1 MAATDI
7 QYGGFDPVIY
17 TPDFSFLKYVLDKKS
32 QQYQQGLKAAAA
44 SYNSL
49 KKELTDPSNVERR
62 DKYLKDIEG
71 QLQQIASAD
80 FSMQQNVNYAN
91 SLFDPVST
99 DKAILYDQYHTKRI
113 KNEIGR
119 MEAWKNSEDMDV
131 RKQYNAEIQEWVAR
145 DLNSL
150 KTGQGNIDNYK
161 VEGRTAAA
169 YVDPQDLLDKAVKEK
184 GFKTKIDNLGQP
196 YIVTVEGGPQFD
208 QNYQTFAEN
217 VLASNNVYQRQLQ
230 ILGQSRQEKVI
241 EKYKADPKWANSS
254 NEDIYKDYARTS
266 FNEHRNTQKQYLDN
280 INKRVFDETGAID
293 AELKGPNA
301 DKYIKGKQDIIAG
314 NSNTQEAQM
323 YIALEQ
329 RSRNRNSLD
338 EKAKAVRE
346 SYNQTFGSDDGTVQ
360 KNMNSYMDNFV
371 KSPQTFFSD
380 LQFKNDVTR
389 FSNIKSASVS
399 RTVKEDRAYVDIM
412 VAKTNA
418 MRAVNDIKDDIHD
431 NAVDDAKLDLK
442 EKELDAKLAMQGKR
456 RVKNADGT
464 YKMNSDGTYATEDG
478 TAGITP
484 IDVSSTVITSTEAIT
499 KLKDKVQSAN
509 NTALNNMT
517 KTFGALSLLESMG
530 VSDVNVSS
538 IRTAFTKYYNAD
550 DKTKVTLTAQETA
563 ALRDAYSKM
572 WAFSKNNPTNTFLDQ
587 ERQNFANTK
596 VDRTLLSRMPDLLE
610 RATTGYQAR
619 TKNEV
624 EAKRALMDYKNN
636 LQEIEI
642 SGKALE
648 SGRKYIVDKLGNN
661 PDYAGMFYTKPD
673 GTKDV
678 IDKAYVSKNMMKFKK
693 AINEDISMGFD
704 KRADLTDDDIED
716 IAEGYVN
723 GAIQFTHHTHNPD
736 VPLSDASKV
745 MFTYKGKEYYIYDQ
759 YENGKIITAVPYTSK
774 TFQKYT
780 KEINSQ
786 IPIPQFMQGAG
797 IAPGLVQGSPFYEI
811 SGENKEK
818 MLHGLSE
825 VTPTNSAIFQYADG
839 TSEATDVPPALQAE
853 IRTAL
858 ETKDNVTSV
867 KLFTSSPLNGG
878 GQAVKITMKTPS
890 GENPPAWAGKSFYFP
905 ISPTIASP
913 SIYHVFSNVNEVGE
927 FATNRKDGTKYH
939 FDAFQAEGVKAEM
952 MPSQAGSN
960 TGYIQLY
967 YKPYTPGVNGQ
978 PGSYS
983 TEFVPYGDRMEYDLS
998 KTTFPEI
1005 KNNIYETFINPYVL
1019 GKIAINNQMKTQAA
1033 AAGVPPVT
1041 TQSIRNELIKSY

>member
-32 QQYQQGLKAAAA
+32 SQYQQGLKSAAA
-44 SYNSL
+44 SYNNL
-49 KKELTDPSNVERR
+49 KRELTDPANVERR

-80 FSMQQNVNYAN
+80 FSMQQNVNLAN
-91 SLFDPVST
+91 SLFDPVAT
-99 DKAILYDQYHTKRI
+99 DKAIVFDQYHTKRI
-113 KNEIGR
+113 KNELGR
-119 MEAWKNSEDMDV
+119 MEEWKNSENMDV

-150 KTGQGNIDNYK
+150 KNGQGNIENYK

-169 YVDPQDLLDKAVKEK
+169 FVDPQDLLDKAVKEK
-184 GFKTKIDNLGQP
+184 GFKVKLDNVGSP

-217 VLASNNVYQRQLQ
+217 VLASNNVYQRQIQ
-230 ILGQSRQEKVI
+230 ILGQNRQEKVI
-241 EKYKADPKWANSS
+241 EKYKVDPKWANAS
-254 NEDIYKDYARTS
+254 NEDIYKDYAKNS

-280 INKRVFDETGAID
+280 INKRVSDETGTID

-301 DKYIKGKQDIIAG
+301 DKYIKGKQDILAG
-314 NSNTQEAQM
+314 NGSTPEAQM
-323 YIALEQ
+323 YVALEQ
-329 RSRNRNSLD
+329 RSRDRNNLH
-338 EKAKAVRE
+338 EKAKSITQ

-360 KNMNSYMDNFV
+360 KNMESYVNNFV
-371 KSPQTFFSD
+371 KSPQMFFSD

-399 RTVKEDRAYVDIM
+399 RTVKEDKAYVDM
-412 VAKTNA
+412 VVAKTNA
-418 MRAVNDIKDDIHD
+418 MKAVNDIKDDIHD

-464 YKMNSDGTYATEDG
+464 YKKNADGSYVTEDG

-484 IDVSSTVITSTEAIT
+484 IDVSATQITSTQAIT
-499 KLKDKVQSAN
+499 NLKDKVQSAN
-509 NTALNNMT
+509 NLALNNMT
-517 KTFGALSLLESMG
+517 KTFGGLSLLGSMG
-530 VSDVNVSS
+530 VSDENVSL
-538 IRTAFTKYYNAD
+538 IRGAYTKYFNSD
-550 DKTKVTLTAQETA
+550 DKSKVNLTAQETA
-563 ALRDAYSKM
+563 ALKDAYSKM
-572 WAFSKNNPTNTFLDQ
+572 WQFSKNNPTNTFLDQ
-587 ERQNFANTK
+587 ERANFANTK
-596 VDRTLLSRMPDLLE
+596 VDRTLLGRMPDLLE
-610 RATTGYQAR
+610 RSITGYQAR
-619 TKNEV
+619 TQNEV
-624 EAKRALMDYKNN
+624 EAKRALMEYKNN
-636 LQEIEI
+636 LQEINLASE
-642 SGKALE
+642 ALNK
-648 SGRKYIVDKLGNN
+648 GRKFIIDKLGNDPN
-661 PDYAGMFYTKPD
+661 YAGMFYTKPD

-678 IDKAYVSKNMMKFKK
+678 IDKTYLTKNLMKFKQ
-693 AINEDISMGFD
+693 AINEDVWGRD
-704 KRADLTDDDIED
+704 VRAQLTDDDIED
-716 IAEGYVN
+716 IAEGYIN
-723 GAIQFTHHTHNPD
+723 GAIDFTHHTYNSNI
-736 VPLSDASKV
+736 PLSDPSKV
-745 MFTYKGKEYYIYDQ
+745 MFKYKGKEYYIYDQ

-774 TFQKYT
+774 TFKKYT
-780 KEINSQ
+780 QEFNSQ
-786 IPIPQFMQGAG
+786 IPIPQFMQGSG

-811 SGENKEK
+811 SGDNKDK
-818 MLHGLSE
+818 IISGLGE
-825 VTPTNSAIFQYADG
+825 VTPTNSSIFQYADG
-839 TSEATDVPPALQAE
+839 TFDATDVPAPMQQE

-858 ETKDNVTSV
+858 TNKDNVTSV

-878 GQAVKITMKTPS
+878 GQAVKITMKTAS
-890 GENPPAWAGKSFYFP
+890 GENPPAWSGKSYYFP

-913 SIYHVFSNVNEVGE
+913 SIYHVFSNVNQVGE
-927 FATNRKDGTKYH
+927 FAINKKDGSKYH

-967 YKPYTPGVNGQ
+967 YKPFTPGVNGQ
-978 PGSYS
+978 PGSYA
-983 TEFVPYGDRMEYDLS
+983 TEFVPYGDKMEYDLS
-998 KTTFPEI
+998 RTTFPEI

-1019 GKIAINNQMKTQAA
+1019 GKIAINNQMIQQAA
-1033 AAGVPPVT
+1033 TSGVPPVT